1 MNYMLLFIT
10 CMMLVFI
17 LSIFIGALLTILK
30 TRKIMNSYDKYGNSY
45 QFIKALLATS
55 FSPGELEE
63 IEYIINEL
71 NERDD
76 TEEDKDYE

>member
-1 MNYMLLFIT
+1 MNYILLLIT
-10 CMMLVFI
+10 CMMLVFV

-30 TRKIMNSYDKYGNSY
+30 TRKIMNSYDKYENSY

-55 FSPGELEE
+55 FSLGELEE